1 MGAAA
6 AKETYETP
14 MTSFMIIL
22 MISLLLGQFGRI
34 DITPGIALYIH
45 DIVIFIFIRT
55 AIAQKK
61 FSLKY
66 IHTLS
71 SFDKS
76 ILLFIGASL
85 LSLIVNAGKYPAAEV
100 LYGSLY
106 LVRFIFYCSL
116 YGVIAYGKYIHIDWI
131 YGLFF
136 YGVSLA
142 TIGFLQFILYPDLG
156 NLSYLGWDPHYRRL
170 FSTLLD
176 PNFTGIILLLTFILG
191 LNIIQKN
198 PHRRFIMLLESVIF
212 IALLLTYSRST
223 YAAAF
228 IAFLYIGFVS
238 KKPMHLLL
246 PALFLI
252 SVCII
257 PRSGAE
263 TVSLLRTTTSA
274 ARIGNW
280 KQSVLYFQ
288 ESPVFGHGFNMLR
301 SIQEPNW
308 ITQTSRTSHAAGG
321 LDNSF
326 LFVAATT
333 GVLGFLFFASMI
345 YNVVKTGIILLH
357 RKQTR
362 SWGIFFLCSI
372 IAVCIHSFFVN
383 SIFYPQVLIW
393 ILILTGYTKRIITS
407 GT

>member
-1 MGAAA
+1 
-6 AKETYETP
+6 

-45 DIVIFIFIRT
+45 DIVIFIFIST
-55 AIAQKK
+55 AIVQKK
-61 FSLKY
+61 FSLKHMNT
-66 IHTLS
+66 IS

-76 ILLFIGASL
+76 VLLFICAAF
-85 LSLIVNAGKYPAAEV
+85 LSLFVNAGKYPIIEV

-106 LVRFIFYCSL
+106 LVRFILYCSL
-116 YGVIAYGKYIHIDWI
+116 YVVVAYERHMHIDWI

-136 YGVSLA
+136 YGTSLA
-142 TIGFLQFILYPDLG
+142 IIGFLQFILYPDLG
-156 NLSYLGWDPHYRRL
+156 NLSYLGWDPHYHRL

-191 LNIIQKN
+191 LHIIQHDT
-198 PHRRFIMLLESVIF
+198 HRRFIMFLEAVLF

-223 YAAAF
+223 YLAAF
-228 IAFLYIGFVS
+228 IAFLCIGCIS
-238 KKPMHLLL
+238 KKPMQLLL
-246 PALFLI
+246 PIIFLI

-257 PRSGAE
+257 PRSGSE

-280 KQSVLYFQ
+280 KQSIIYFQ

-308 ITQTSRTSHAAGG
+308 ITQISRTSHAAGG

-333 GVLGFLFFASMI
+333 GALGFFCFASMI
-345 YNVVKTGIILLH
+345 YNLVKSGTILLH

-362 SWGIFFLCSI
+362 LWGIFFLCSI
-372 IAVCIHSFFVN
+372 ISVCIHSFFVN
-383 SIFYPQVLIW
+383 SVFYPQVLIW

-407 GT
+407 GM